1 MGGVWGSTRSFTGS
15 FNIFNVD
22 GKLVASGHNYF
33 RIMFAPSK
41 TLLTRTRTN
50 LQVHPAHYTFQ
61 SQPICPMIMLPS

>member
-50 LQVHPAHYTFQ
+50 LQVHPAH
-61 SQPICPMIMLPS
+61 